1 MKLIAILFMIP
12 LAFPAVSQAADIPA
26 PVQQVMDA
34 TVSNWAGEDTD
45 WIDIFGPE
53 RLGQLYSKDFVAKYQ
68 EAAKHPAVDDGI
80 SPFDYDVIVGG
91 QDACPLEDIK
101 MMPQKAAGGQDEIVV
116 SFRAMACAEGEEA
129 QAVSTVRFELVTEAG
144 RTLIDDIMLE
154 DAETK
159 ATSSL
164 KAAMDDIAKAQ

>member
-1 MKLIAILFMIP
+1 MKPIALLFMVS
-12 LAFPAVSQAADIPA
+12 LAFPVGSQAADIPH
-26 PVQQVMDA
+26 PVQEIMDA
-34 TVSNWAGEDTD
+34 TVSNWAGEDSD
-45 WIDIFGPE
+45 WIDIFAPE
-53 RLGQLYSKDFVAKYQ
+53 KLGQLYSKDFVAKYE

-101 MMPQKAAGGQDEIVV
+101 MTPQRAAGGQDEIVV

-129 QAVSTVRFELVTEAG
+129 KAVSTVRFELVTEDG
-144 RTLIDDIMLE
+144 KPVVDDIMLE

-164 KAAMDDIAKAQ
+164 KATMDDIAKEQ